1 MIICVGIILV
11 AYVAVYAFLAWSWL
25 DPNLSVEMKEEED
38 ELIVSI
44 FLIVQFFTQ
53 IGQLIIFKRLGNN
66 VDHNNELDNQH
77 QQRLNESHK

>member
-11 AYVAVYAFLAWSWL
+11 AYVAVYATLAWSWL

-44 FLIVQFFTQ
+44 FLIV
-53 IGQLIIFKRLGNN
+53 
-66 VDHNNELDNQH
+66 
-77 QQRLNESHK
+77 

>member
-53 IGQLIIFKRLGNN
+53 IGQLIIFKRLGTN